1 MGWESATHPAG
12 WVMHRPADL
21 INQAATV
28 LAGMDEP
35 IRAAGIF
42 GHANPSNVEMAVAGG
57 AAASAPGSSNPLVD
71 MVENATAM
79 QAVAVADA
87 ARDGLTVRMLL
98 AVTDTRIF
106 VMDWTT
112 GSGPSRVLDT
122 LDRVTTDIE
131 VRHFGLSRRVELT
144 DHASGRVLHLV
155 GATAAFSP
163 EAAGDKAV
171 LKVLDPS

>member
-1 MGWESATHPAG
+1 
-12 WVMHRPADL
+12 MHKPADL

-28 LAGMDEP
+28 LAGIDEP

-42 GHANPSNVEMAVAGG
+42 GHANPSNLELAVAGG
-57 AAASAPGSSNPLVD
+57 AAASVPGSSDPLLGAVAN
-71 MVENATAM
+71 VTAM
-79 QAVAVADA
+79 QAVATADA

-98 AVTDTRIF
+98 AVTDSRIF
-106 VMDWTT
+106 VLDWAT
-112 GSGPSRVLDT
+112 GDGATRVLAT
-122 LDRVTTDIE
+122 LDRATTDIE

-171 LKVLDPS
+171 LRVLDPS